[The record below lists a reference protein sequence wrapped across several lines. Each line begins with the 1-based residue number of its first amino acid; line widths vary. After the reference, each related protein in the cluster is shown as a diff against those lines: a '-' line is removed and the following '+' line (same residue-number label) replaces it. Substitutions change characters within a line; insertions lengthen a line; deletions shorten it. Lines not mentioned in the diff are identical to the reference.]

1 MGRNEMGQ
9 LRTAIATSAEDGQAV
24 LDDSDI
30 HPSALAIL
38 SQNLYKETPPS
49 PFTPAVR
56 RQQQDDPKETHG
68 LASRASVWQPG
79 RLRNNR

>member
-1 MGRNEMGQ
+1 MGH

-30 HPSALAIL
+30 HPSALVIL
-38 SQNLYKETPPS
+38 SQNLCKDPHL
-49 PFTPAVR
+49 R

-68 LASRASVWQPG
+68 LASRASVW
-79 RLRNNR
+79 